1 MNLPTTTPNDRDLAW
16 YVRECEW
23 LDDRNKE
30 LERENAALRK
40 DKERLDYLE
49 TSIDFVGWRFYGKP
63 CHFDLR
69 STIDVKRKEIQ
80 T

>member
-1 MNLPTTTPNDRDLAW
+1 MFSKNCVTHHFACDC
-16 YVRECEW
+16 REAKF
-23 LDDRNKE
+23 RK

-49 TSIDFVGWRFYGKP
+49 KSIDFVGWRFYGKP

>member
-1 MNLPTTTPNDRDLAW
+1 MSIQVYDKNGQPYEADLVDGEQ
-16 YVRECEW
+16 YRQ
-23 LDDRNKE
+23 

>member
-1 MNLPTTTPNDRDLAW
+1 MFSKNCVTHHFACDCREAKFRKLA
-16 YVRECEW
+16 
-23 LDDRNKE
+23 
-30 LERENAALRK
+30 RENAALRK

-49 TSIDFVGWRFYGKP
+49 KSIDFVGWRFYGKP

>member
-1 MNLPTTTPNDRDLAW
+1 MSKECTTHHYACDC
-16 YVRECEW
+16 REAKF
-23 LDDRNKE
+23 RK

-49 TSIDFVGWRFYGKP
+49 KSIDFIGWRFYGKP

-69 STIDVKRKEIQ
+69 STIDGKRKEIQ

>member
-1 MNLPTTTPNDRDLAW
+1 MSKECTTHHYACDCREAKFRKLA
-16 YVRECEW
+16 
-23 LDDRNKE
+23 
-30 LERENAALRK
+30 RENATLRK

-49 TSIDFVGWRFYGKP
+49 KSIDFIGWRFYGKP

-69 STIDVKRKEIQ
+69 STIDGKRKEIK

>member
-1 MNLPTTTPNDRDLAW
+1 MSKQCTTHHHACDC
-16 YVRECEW
+16 REAKF
-23 LDDRNKE
+23 RK

-49 TSIDFVGWRFYGKP
+49 KNIDFIGWRFYGKP